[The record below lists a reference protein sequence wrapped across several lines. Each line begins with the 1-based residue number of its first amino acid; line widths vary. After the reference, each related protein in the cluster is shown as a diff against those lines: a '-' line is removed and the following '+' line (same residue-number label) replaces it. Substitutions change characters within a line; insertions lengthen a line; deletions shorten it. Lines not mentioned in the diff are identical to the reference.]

1 MMLQYFEWLI
11 DIKLVGLVM
20 ASTRLALCVTQ
31 LTTLHWLVQ
40 EHKD

>member
-20 ASTRLALCVTQ
+20 ASTSQASV
-31 LTTLHWLVQ
+31 WLN
-40 EHKD
+40 